1 MKFINECP
9 VCLHGEFSPYLTI
22 TDHMISK
29 ESFDVVACQGCGFH
43 FTNPIPVQERIG
55 DYYKS
60 EDYIS
65 HSSTKKGLVNWLYN
79 AVRKRTLAQKVA
91 WVRAFSTGSRLLDV
105 GSGTGH
111 FLSAANAGGFQGK
124 GIEPDQDAREF
135 ALKENRVNLLEL
147 NELYNF
153 PTASFDAITMWHV
166 LEHVYDLRKDV
177 ERMSQLLDR
186 DGRFFIA
193 VPNMNA
199 LDARVYREF
208 WAAYDVPRH
217 LYHFQQDD
225 LIRLFA
231 QFGFDLEKVLP
242 MKYDAYYVSMLSE
255 QYKGGSIVR
264 AVLNGW
270 RSNRAAKSYGYSSQV
285 YVFCRNKV

>member
-1 MKFINECP
+1 
-9 VCLHGEFSPYLTI
+9 
-22 TDHMISK
+22 
-29 ESFDVVACQGCGFH
+29 
-43 FTNPIPVQERIG
+43 
-55 DYYKS
+55 
-60 EDYIS
+60 
-65 HSSTKKGLVNWLYN
+65 
-79 AVRKRTLAQKVA
+79 LAQKVA
-91 WVRAFSTGSRLLDV
+91 WVRAFSKGVRLLDV

-111 FLSAANAGGFQGK
+111 FLSAANADGFQGK
-124 GIEPDQDAREF
+124 GIEPDQEARKF
-135 ALKENRVNLLEL
+135 ALRENGVNLLEL